1 MVVMR
6 EKNFFDEWD
15 EKEWIRKWF
24 KTLRL
29 LNNLFNLILW
39 TFWTISLFY
48 TLWFFCLNRNK
59 QLLDYFLFY
68 TSMYLNVF
76 FVAFFENYLYF
87 YEEARLEEERR
98 VRITGI
104 FARLAEERRVDAE
117 EKAKEKALA
126 ERQKAEYPILLAHA
140 KEFAERVREF
150 PEIDELMET
159 GELDMCD
166 AIQLVEIV
174 EKARWLQ
181 EIAAFEEQEF
191 LKQASKERELEEQE
205 FEERELALRQLEE
218 QELGKSK
225 RIPVVEFFFGLHVLA
240 LI

>member
-24 KTLRL
+24 KWLRL

-59 QLLDYFLFY
+59 HLLDYFLFY
-68 TSMYLNVF
+68 SSMYLNVF

-98 VRITGI
+98 VRISGI
-104 FARLAEERRVDAE
+104 FAQLARERRLEAEDKALEKAWEERQD
-117 EKAKEKALA
+117 
-126 ERQKAEYPILLAHA
+126 AEYPVLVAHSL
-140 KEFAERVREF
+140 EFVQRLQECPGVEEVMERE
-150 PEIDELMET
+150 ELELYET
-159 GELDMCD
+159 
-166 AIQLVEIV
+166 IQLLELV
-174 EKARWLQ
+174 EKVHWEQ
-181 EIAAFEEQEF
+181 QIASFKEQEF
-191 LKQASKERELEEQE
+191 LKQASKERQLEEEE
-205 FEERELALRQLEE
+205 FEDRELALRQLEE
-218 QELGKSK
+218 QELGGRK
-225 RIPVVEFFFGLHVLA
+225 RIPVVEFLFGLHVLE

>member
-59 QLLDYFLFY
+59 HVLDYFLFY

-104 FARLAEERRVDAE
+104 FARLAEERRIEAE
-117 EKAKEKALA
+117 ENAIQKAWD
-126 ERQKAEYPILLAHA
+126 ERQEAEYPIWVAHSF
-140 KEFAERVREF
+140 EFAQRLQEF
-150 PEIDELMET
+150 QEIEELMET
-159 GELDMCD
+159 EELELYET
-166 AIQLVEIV
+166 IEVLELVER
-174 EKARWLQ
+174 ARWLE
-181 EIAAFEEQEF
+181 EIAPFKEQEF
-191 LKQASKERELEEQE
+191 RKQASKERQLEEQE
-205 FEERELALRQLEE
+205 FEDRELALRQLQE
-218 QELGKSK
+218 QELGESK
-225 RIPVVEFFFGLHVLA
+225 RIPVVEFLFGLHVLE

>member
-48 TLWFFCLNRNK
+48 TLWFFCFNRNK
-59 QLLDYFLFY
+59 HVLDYFLFY

-98 VRITGI
+98 VRISGI
-104 FARLAEERRVDAE
+104 FAGLAEERRIEAE
-117 EKAKEKALA
+117 EKAKEKALE
-126 ERQKAEYPILLAHA
+126 ERQQAEYPILVAHA

-150 PEIDELMET
+150 PEIAELIETEVMELF
-159 GELDMCD
+159 E
-166 AIQLVEIV
+166 AIQFVEVLETI
-174 EKARWLQ
+174 RWKY
-181 EIAAFEEQEF
+181 EIADFKHQEF
-191 LKQASKERELEEQE
+191 LKQTSKERELEEQE
-205 FEERELALRQLEE
+205 FEERELMLRQLRE
-218 QELGKSK
+218 QELGGGK
-225 RIPVVEFFFGLHVLA
+225 RIPVVEFLFGLHVLA